1 MRVDQLVLEGNRQT
15 RIALGTIERAVISLA
30 ALIGTHAVLALAM
43 KSSSM
48 LATAHSMMTITVAL
62 AIAAFSKR
70 LYWIAC
76 AAAYLV
82 GSEVLWRMCDAAG
95 PWELSKFGVAAA
107 LLVGLV
113 RMRHYVLPGSV
124 VIYGLL
130 FVPGIIY
137 SVMRM
142 IHMPLLSRLSAH
154 LSGPL
159 ALAVCVCF
167 FLNCRLTKEEVNRVL
182 LALVIP
188 ISSVCFIAAHGTFS
202 RNIKFGSQS
211 LHAAA
216 GDFGPNQVASVL
228 GLAALVLMLYLVRT
242 PTGLWRKLL
251 LGGVTMACLGQ
262 SVMTLS
268 RGGIYASIGAFVPAV
283 LFLLGDNKS
292 RKRALIS
299 VVVAIVLGSTVVYPL
314 LDEYTGGAITR
325 RFSEKGMSG
334 REALLNADIEVW
346 LKNPV
351 FGVGVGRSQLFHSHF
366 LMTHNEFARCLS
378 EHGMFGLAAIITLA
392 MVALQRMITC
402 RSMEERAL
410 AAALI
415 TWSALFLFVN
425 GMRLAAPS
433 LTFGLAM
440 VTIQPD
446 DEGVSYFHS

>member
-1 MRVDQLVLEGNRQT
+1 MSLNQLVLGIDRESHIVEN
-15 RIALGTIERAVISLA
+15 AVDRSVIVLA
-30 ALIGTHAVLALAM
+30 ALLGAHAVLALAM

-48 LATAHSMMTITVAL
+48 LATAHSMITITAAL
-62 AIAAFSKR
+62 AVAAFGRR

-76 AAAYLV
+76 AAAYLA
-82 GSEVLWRMCDAAG
+82 GAEVLWRMCDAAG
-95 PWELSKFGVAAA
+95 PWELSKFGIAAV
-107 LLVGLV
+107 LLVGHL
-113 RMRHYVLPGSV
+113 RMRHYV
-124 VIYGLL
+124 IYGLL
-130 FVPGIIY
+130 LVPGIIY
-137 SVMRM
+137 SAVRM

-159 ALAVCVCF
+159 ALAVCVSF
-167 FLNCRLTKEEVNRVL
+167 FLNCRLTKQEINRVL
-182 LALVIP
+182 LALAIP

-202 RNIKFGSQS
+202 RNLRFGSQS

-242 PTGLWRKLL
+242 PTGLWRRLL
-251 LGGVTMACLGQ
+251 LSGVTVACLGQ

-283 LFLLGDNKS
+283 FFLIGDKKS
-292 RKRALIS
+292 RKRTL
-299 VVVAIVLGSTVVYPL
+299 AIVAVAMLLGATIVYPL
-314 LDEYTGGAITR
+314 LDEYTDGAITR

-346 LKNPV
+346 LQNPV

-378 EHGMFGLAAIITLA
+378 EHGIFGLAAIITLA
-392 MVALQRMITC
+392 MIALQRMITC

-415 TWSALFLFVN
+415 TWSVLFLFVN

-440 VTIQPD
+440 IAIQPD
-446 DEGVSYFHS
+446 DEDPSYCHF